1 MMDGEWIDV
10 LDGMI
15 DRLSER
21 NSGCKKALGNYT
33 A

>member
-15 DRLSER
+15 DRLNER
-21 NSGCKKALGNYT
+21 KHGSKKVIGN
-33 A
+33 